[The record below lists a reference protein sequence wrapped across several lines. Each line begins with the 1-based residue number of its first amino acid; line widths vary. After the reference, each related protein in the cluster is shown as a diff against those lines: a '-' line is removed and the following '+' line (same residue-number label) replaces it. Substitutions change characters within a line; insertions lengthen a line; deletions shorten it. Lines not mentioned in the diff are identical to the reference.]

1 MTLGT
6 PERPLRVAIIGAGP
20 SGFYAAEALFK
31 AEKALTVDM
40 FEKLPVPFG
49 LVRSGVAPDHPKIK
63 NVTKVYE
70 KIASNPAFQFFGNVT
85 IGKDISVDELKQ
97 FYDALIFTSGAA
109 SDRRLGIPG
118 EELAGSHTA
127 TEFVAWYNGH
137 PEYRDRHFDLSQE
150 TAVIIGQGNVAIDV
164 CRILSK
170 SVDELKQTDIAQH
183 ALDALA
189 ESKIKDIYM
198 IGRRGPAQAAFTPQ
212 EAKELG
218 ELEIADAM
226 VNARDMQLGATCE
239 AELLLADKGHN
250 RKNMEILKGLAEK
263 GATGKARRLHVEFF
277 YSPVELRGE
286 GRLQEVVLERNALS
300 GEAGKQK
307 ASGTGE
313 QRILPCGLLFRSVGY
328 KGTAMPGVPFHES
341 WGVFPNEKG
350 KIETGLYV
358 AGWIKRGPSGVI
370 GTNKPC
376 SYETV
381 EALLADVDQLPGCE
395 QPHTQALLD
404 LLKARQTRVVSFD
417 DWRKIDAA
425 EVARGQE
432 VGKPREKFTRVEDML
447 AVLEG
452 VPATVSV

>member
-1 MTLGT
+1 MSLGT

-31 AEKALTVDM
+31 SDKTLTVDM
-40 FEKLPVPFG
+40 YEKLPVPFG
-49 LVRSGVAPDHPKIK
+49 LVRSGVAPDHQKIK

-85 IGKDISVDELKQ
+85 IGKDITVEELKT
-97 FYDALIFTSGAA
+97 FYDALIFTSGAS

-118 EELAGSHTA
+118 EDLAGSHTA

-137 PEYRDRHFDLSQE
+137 PEYRDRVFDLSQE

-170 SVDELKQTDIAQH
+170 SVDELKKTDIAKH
-183 ALDALA
+183 ALEALA

-218 ELEIADAM
+218 ELEICDSL
-226 VNARDMQLGATCE
+226 VNPRDMQLGPVCE
-239 AELLLADKGHN
+239 AELQLADKAHN
-250 RKNMEILKGLAEK
+250 RKNMEILRALAEK
-263 GATGKARRLHVEFF
+263 GETGKARRLHVEFF

-313 QRILPCGLLFRSVGY
+313 KRVLPCGLLFRSVGY
-328 KGTAMPGVPFHES
+328 KGQAMPGVPFHES

-350 KIETGLYV
+350 KIENGLYV

-381 EALLADVDQLPGCE
+381 ESLLADLDALPACAT
-395 QPHTQALLD
+395 PHTAAVLELLH
-404 LLKARQTRVVSFD
+404 KRQVRVVSFE

-425 EVARGQE
+425 EIAKGQE
-432 VGKPREKFTRVEDML
+432 VGKPREKFTSVADML
-447 AVLEG
+447 SVLNSAEVAVG
-452 VPATVSV
+452 V

>member
-1 MTLGT
+1 
-6 PERPLRVAIIGAGP
+6 
-20 SGFYAAEALFK
+20 
-31 AEKALTVDM
+31 
-40 FEKLPVPFG
+40 
-49 LVRSGVAPDHPKIK
+49 
-63 NVTKVYE
+63 
-70 KIASNPAFQFFGNVT
+70 
-85 IGKDISVDELKQ
+85 VDELKQ

-118 EELAGSHTA
+118 EDLAGSHTA

-277 YSPVELRGE
+277 
-286 GRLQEVVLERNALS
+286 LQ
-300 GEAGKQK
+300 
-307 ASGTGE
+307 
-313 QRILPCGLLFRSVGY
+313 
-328 KGTAMPGVPFHES
+328 PG
-341 WGVFPNEKG
+341 
-350 KIETGLYV
+350 
-358 AGWIKRGPSGVI
+358 
-370 GTNKPC
+370 
-376 SYETV
+376 
-381 EALLADVDQLPGCE
+381 
-395 QPHTQALLD
+395 
-404 LLKARQTRVVSFD
+404 
-417 DWRKIDAA
+417 
-425 EVARGQE
+425 
-432 VGKPREKFTRVEDML
+432 
-447 AVLEG
+447 
-452 VPATVSV
+452 